1 MVIDLSMPVLL
12 VDDQMTMIRIIGN
25 LLKQLG
31 FVNVDDANSG
41 AAALS
46 KMRAKRYGFVISDW
60 HMDNMSGYDL
70 LKEVR
75 SDPTLKQTPFILVT
89 AETKVDNV
97 IAARKAGVNT
107 YLIKPFDAQTLKKK
121 IESVFASSQSK

>member
-75 SDPTLKQTPFILVT
+75 SDPALKQTPFILVT